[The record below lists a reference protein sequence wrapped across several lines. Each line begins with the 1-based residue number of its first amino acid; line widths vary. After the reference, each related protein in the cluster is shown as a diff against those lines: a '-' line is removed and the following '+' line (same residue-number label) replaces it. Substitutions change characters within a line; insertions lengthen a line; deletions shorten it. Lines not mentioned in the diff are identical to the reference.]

1 MLNCPVRFYATP
13 EVLGADFSRINYLTI
28 PRRELSTKDRK
39 TTRKPQLGVTILIY
53 PTLAI
58 VSNCCAVLKNVQPR
72 FTNSDLFQMAL
83 YSQCGHENASLRRPW
98 LIFCIFL

>member
-1 MLNCPVRFYATP
+1 MYQLSHN
-13 EVLGADFSRINYLTI
+13 SRKRI
-28 PRRELSTKDRK
+28 EHKDRK